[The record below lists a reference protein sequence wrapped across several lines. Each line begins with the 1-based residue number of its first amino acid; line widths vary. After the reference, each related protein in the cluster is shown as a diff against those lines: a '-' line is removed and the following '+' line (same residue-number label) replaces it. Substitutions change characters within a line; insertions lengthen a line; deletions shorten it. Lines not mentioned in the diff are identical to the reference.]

1 MTDPIGYFEKT
12 VITLPSICGK
22 IQIGICSKTE
32 FEQLTGDSADTTLAE
47 KIIKRHI
54 IGKYKP
60 LPAAELARLT
70 MRYLEEIVKLTEKY
84 GEYLKI
90 PESSIPMESI
100 LPPCDLPPH
109 TTAEKLVCDYS
120 GLKMTEVQELNFLVY
135 CLLRADAVKFN
146 LSGTER
152 GIEYLNNAY
161 VEMFAEYDRQAF
173 LTGNYHRRLCNDK
186 QLGKER
192 AYKVS

>member
-54 IGKYKP
+54 IGKYKS

-70 MRYLEEIVKLTEKY
+70 MRYLEERMSFIGMY
-84 GEYLKI
+84 C
-90 PESSIPMESI
+90 SSS
-100 LPPCDLPPH
+100 
-109 TTAEKLVCDYS
+109 AAVWARSRGVC
-120 GLKMTEVQELNFLVY
+120 
-135 CLLRADAVKFN
+135 
-146 LSGTER
+146 LS
-152 GIEYLNNAY
+152 
-161 VEMFAEYDRQAF
+161 
-173 LTGNYHRRLCNDK
+173 
-186 QLGKER
+186 
-192 AYKVS
+192 